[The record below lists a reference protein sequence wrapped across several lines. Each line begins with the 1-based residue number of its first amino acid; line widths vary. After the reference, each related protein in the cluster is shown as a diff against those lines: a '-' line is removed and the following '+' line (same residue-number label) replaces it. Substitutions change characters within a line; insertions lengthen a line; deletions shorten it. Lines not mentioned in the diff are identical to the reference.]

1 MALVASRVLRGEFLL
16 IDIGFFVCVCVCVCG
31 VQMVPDE
38 ADDLWLAYNLIAE
51 GDTVLAVTVRKILRE
66 AASGGRDAERVKLK
80 LEIKVEAMDYDKEGS
95 VLRIRGKNILENEHV
110 KIGAF
115 HTLEI
120 ELHRPF
126 VLRKEITVTLACSF
140 PWMAESHPSERISSP
155 FTIES
160 LDFRNLPAPTWPP
173 FNLPKSPT
181 TVGVRD
187 LLQFLGRHRISTPKE
202 IHYCSLSRFVAYD
215 FTLNGRAYSLPAPQL
230 EKSSLQLLPYHFDY
244 EAGIEFNILR
254 FKYKRHCTSHRGNKY
269 SCADASFVSKNLQEV
284 WDSLALDVL
293 RQASDPTASADL
305 GVVLMQEGLAS
316 IFLVGKSV
324 TTTRSRIEG
333 SIPRKHGP
341 AVAGYDKAL
350 NKFFENVLQAF
361 LKHIDFKVVRCA
373 VVASPGFTKDQ
384 FHRHLML
391 EAERRQ
397 LRTIIENKSR
407 IILVHTTSG
416 YKHSLRE
423 VLDAPNVMNMI
434 KDTKA
439 AQEDSDNFFLPIIQV
454 RALKD
459 FFTMLSNEP
468 ARACYGPKH
477 VEVAHERMAV
487 QTLLIT
493 DELFR
498 NADVVTRKKYVNF
511 VKSVKASG
519 GAAHIFSSMHV
530 SGEQLAQLTGI
541 AAILRFPLPD
551 LEDIEM

>member
-1 MALVASRVLRGEFLL
+1 MKIVRRDLVPDGPGSVK
-16 IDIGFFVCVCVCVCG
+16 
-31 VQMVPDE
+31 MVPDE

-51 GDTVLAVTVRKILRE
+51 GDTVLAVTVRKVLRE

-80 LEIKVEAMDYDKEGS
+80 LEIKVEIVLDFFVGLRHLVTKNLLGCLAYVRNLFPTHIIVIGKKDLEAMDYDKEGA

-126 VLRKEITVTLACSF
+126 VLRK
-140 PWMAESHPSERISSP
+140 
-155 FTIES
+155 
-160 LDFRNLPAPTWPP
+160 
-173 FNLPKSPT
+173 
-181 TVGVRD
+181 
-187 LLQFLGRHRISTPKE
+187 
-202 IHYCSLSRFVAYD
+202 
-215 FTLNGRAYSLPAPQL
+215 
-230 EKSSLQLLPYHFDY
+230 
-244 EAGIEFNILR
+244 
-254 FKYKRHCTSHRGNKY
+254 
-269 SCADASFVSKNLQEV
+269 EV

-324 TTTRSRIEG
+324 TTTRSRIEA

-373 VVASPGFTKDQ
+373 VIASPGFTKDQ

-439 AQEDSDNFFLPIIQV
+439 AQEV

-459 FFTMLSNEP
+459 FFTMLSNDP

-519 GAAHIFSSMHV
+519 GTTHIFSSMHV